1 LLVSEY
7 SKEKKDL
14 EDRLEGI
21 LKGHVSRG
29 AFVAGRTET
38 DKGTYFNIGISYP
51 EFIVDREGG
60 PILTY
65 IPISGIGTAS
75 LKREGNTYHLAIKD
89 RAAIFR
95 EFNKKRTDLVKRAEN
110 LIIRS
115 GARDLI
121 RIPKIQNGLN
131 PIKEILLSI
140 RELDRVPVKDIL
152 SRKDN
157 REQMQR
163 YVDML
168 SNLGYT
174 VERDGMLHPG
184 EEMEKFEVAGVKNL
198 REEMLADV
206 VQRGFH
212 YIRDDLRIYIM
223 NPYLELTN
231 AYYLPSLLAE
241 ESVQMK
247 AEDIETYYIRWYG
260 RSRRKPMYQIFSNLM
275 EIAGVGLLK
284 RRNDTFEA
292 DEKMFETLKNGFV
305 RSPA

>member
-1 LLVSEY
+1 MLVSEH
-7 SKEKKDL
+7 SKDRKAL

-29 AFVAGRTET
+29 AFIAGRAET
-38 DKGTYFNIGISYP
+38 DRGTYFSIGISYP

-65 IPISGIGTAS
+65 VPISGIGTAS
-75 LKREGNTYHLAIKD
+75 LLLEGKTYHLAIKD
-89 RAAIFR
+89 RASIFR
-95 EFNKKRTDLVKRAEN
+95 EFNKKRMDLVKRAEN

-121 RIPKIQNGLN
+121 RIPKVQNGLN

-140 RELDRVPVKDIL
+140 RELDRVPVKDVL

-157 REQMQR
+157 REQMR
-163 YVDML
+163 KYVTML

-184 EEMEKFEVAGVKNL
+184 EEMEKFEVAGVGNL

-212 YIRDDLRIYIM
+212 YIREDLNIYIM

-241 ESVQMK
+241 EPVQMR

-260 RSRRKPMYQIFSNLM
+260 RSRRKPMYQIFANLM
-275 EIAGVGLLK
+275 EVAGVGLLK
-284 RRNDTFEA
+284 RRRDTFEA
-292 DEKMFETLKNGFV
+292 DEELFETLKSGFV